1 MGKGKSFFGG
11 FVIGGIAAGI
21 TVLLSTPKPGKE
33 VRKDIKNKWENTN
46 ANIIDMKVAVDSVK
60 DSVGE
65 FTKKSIPTLQSTVRE
80 VKMIINTWK
89 DEIQPNIQHISE
101 NLKALNDERSKASA
115 SN

>member
-1 MGKGKSFFGG
+1 MKHSTRLTNTHINWKQ
-11 FVIGGIAAGI
+11 VQPIAR
-21 TVLLSTPKPGKE
+21 KE

-89 DEIQPNIQHISE
+89 DEIQPKNFKNIE
-101 NLKALNDERSKASA
+101 VTCLKILPF
-115 SN
+115 